1 MSELGCW
8 NGLLFCLCK
17 IIFSTKSLLDLDIPF
32 CTCSCYAIFPPMTGS
47 FAITLPPS
55 QALWMCYQ
63 SLTLAVL
70 LLAVIVLR
78 FFLCYTPHQHGLDPR
93 SKIIELCSD
102 GSISMPRQNTEVPVA
117 RLALLT
123 FRSSVTTVLHNIRR
137 AGDSVTQNDFLSVH
151 EIITC
156 EMAF

>member
-1 MSELGCW
+1 MDVLPIFDFGC
-8 NGLLFCLCK
+8 
-17 IIFSTKSLLDLDIPF
+17 
-32 CTCSCYAIFPPMTGS
+32 AIARCDCAS
-47 FAITLPPS
+47 
-55 QALWMCYQ
+55 
-63 SLTLAVL
+63 
-70 LLAVIVLR
+70 